1 MAALDNTNKNRV
13 ASYTAML
20 EWRAK
25 LSNSQPSFAT
35 SIETETGRTGD
46 VVIMLVTRGV
56 RVGCLRCAVAPSL
69 ASLRRVK

>member
-1 MAALDNTNKNRV
+1 MAALDDTYENRV

-20 EWRAK
+20 VWRPK
-25 LSNSQPSFAT
+25 MSNSQPSFAT
-35 SIETETGRTGD
+35 SIETETGGTGD